1 MKKCL
6 LIIISLLLLLNIN
19 KPSYVAFAEKD
30 VDNIDDVIEKELDSI
45 DFSEIEK
52 YIKDNKI
59 ELPKNFSTI
68 IKNIINGEFSLD
80 YSNVFKYFTEII
92 FSNVKQIMP
101 NLITVII
108 IALLYK
114 IISTFNGAINE
125 VKDIIYVVMLACI
138 VSTLLPIINQC
149 IFVAENTLKNIN
161 NIINI
166 ISPIILTLMIAS
178 GASVMASIY
187 QPAVI
192 FYGNI
197 ISGLITTMIL
207 PVIKIIIT
215 LNFITCLFPELKLN
229 GYISFLNSIIKWIL
243 GISFTIFSLFISVQG
258 LTGGNIDG
266 ITLRATKYAITNTV
280 PIIGGFISGGFNLV
294 VAGSVLIKNAL
305 GVGAIILLFYTVA
318 SPLLFIISVQLT
330 LKGVSAVIS
339 TVSDEKISSVCLS
352 TSKNLSLIT
361 TSLLGTIF
369 TFFIFNIIII
379 VSANA
384 LI

>member
-379 VSANA
+379 VSLNA